1 MRDLKFSE
9 HRMEIQALESYTIST
24 GAGTDVPKECG
35 FFILLSEQCWI

>member
-9 HRMEIQALESYTIST
+9 HGMEIQVLEGYTISP

-35 FFILLSEQCWI
+35 AFILLSEQCWI